1 MINSGVFH
9 NIFFLEHQELFDK
22 NLMVMDVKKIIK
34 NITGIKEEN
43 QRIKVSFN
51 INDDNNYFWNFQ
63 HILVYDI
70 TNFNLSFRKDSYE
83 TNIFLDLNKKIGELK
98 RSIFEQTKIPINRQ
112 KLFLNNIE
120 LINEYTLVNE
130 DLFKNNLELKINKE
144 SKDSIYIKYP
154 DSKIKIIKTD
164 FCNTGYELIKQI
176 NPYNFDKLNLKH
188 GLLYKNKYIPLSDL
202 LVSSEIKNGDLI
214 ELIDRKTFPIHIKT
228 LTGKTVDINVAP
240 FDNIEYIKSLYQDKE
255 GVPPDQQRLI
265 YNGVMLKDNKTIF
278 DYKIEKESTLHL
290 VLKLRGG

>member
-9 NIFFLEHQELFDK
+9 KIAFLEHQELFDK
-22 NLMVMDVKKIIK
+22 NLMVKDVKKIIK

-51 INDDNNYFWNFQ
+51 INDDDNYFWNFQ

-83 TNIFLDLNKKIGELK
+83 TNIFLDLNKKIEELK

-154 DSKIKIIKTD
+154 NSKIKIIKTD

-188 GLLYKNKYIPLSDL
+188 GLLYKNKYINLNDL
-202 LVSSEIKNGDLI
+202 LVSFEIKNGDII

-240 FDNIEYIKSLYQDKE
+240 FDDIEYIKYLFQDKE

>member
-1 MINSGVFH
+1 MKNSGVFH
-9 NIFFLEHQELFDK
+9 EIAFLVHQELFNK
-22 NLMVMDVKKIIK
+22 NLLVKDVKKIIK

-51 INDDNNYFWNFQ
+51 INDDDNYFWNFQ

-83 TNIFLDLNKKIGELK
+83 TNIFLDLNKKIEELK

-154 DSKIKIIKTD
+154 NSKIKIIKTD

-188 GLLYKNKYIPLSDL
+188 GLLYKNKYISLSDL
-202 LVSSEIKNGDLI
+202 LVSFEIKNGDII

-228 LTGKTVDINVAP
+228 LTGKTVDINVAQ

>member
-1 MINSGVFH
+1 MKNSGVFH
-9 NIFFLEHQELFDK
+9 EIAFLVHQELFNK
-22 NLMVMDVKKIIK
+22 NLLVKDVKKIIK

-51 INDDNNYFWNFQ
+51 INDDYNYFWNHQ
-63 HILVYDI
+63 RILVYDI
-70 TNFNLSFRKDSYE
+70 TNFNLNFRKDSYE
-83 TNIFLDLNKKIGELK
+83 TNIFLDLNKKIEELK

-188 GLLYKNKYIPLSDL
+188 GLLYKNKYISLSDL
-202 LVSSEIKNGDLI
+202 LVSFEIKNGDII

>member
-9 NIFFLEHQELFDK
+9 KIFFLEHQELFDK

-83 TNIFLDLNKKIGELK
+83 TNIFLDLNKKIEELK

-188 GLLYKNKYIPLSDL
+188 GLLYKNKYISLSDL
-202 LVSSEIKNGDLI
+202 LVSFEIKNGDII

>member
-1 MINSGVFH
+1 MKNSGVFH
-9 NIFFLEHQELFDK
+9 EIAFLVHQELFNK
-22 NLMVMDVKKIIK
+22 NLLVKDVKKIIK

-51 INDDNNYFWNFQ
+51 INDDNDYFWNYQ

-83 TNIFLDLNKKIGELK
+83 TNIFLDLNKKIEELK

-154 DSKIKIIKTD
+154 NSKIKIIKTD

-188 GLLYKNKYIPLSDL
+188 GLLYKNKYISLSDL
-202 LVSSEIKNGDLI
+202 LVSFEIKNGDII

>member
-1 MINSGVFH
+1 MKNSGVFH
-9 NIFFLEHQELFDK
+9 EIAFLVHQELFNK
-22 NLMVMDVKKIIK
+22 NLLVKDVKKIIK

-51 INDDNNYFWNFQ
+51 INDGNDYFWNYQ

-83 TNIFLDLNKKIGELK
+83 TNIFLDLNKKIEELK

-154 DSKIKIIKTD
+154 NSKIKIIKTD

-188 GLLYKNKYIPLSDL
+188 GLLYKNKYISLSDL
-202 LVSSEIKNGDLI
+202 LVSFEIKNGDII

>member
-1 MINSGVFH
+1 MKNSGVFH
-9 NIFFLEHQELFDK
+9 EIAFLVHQELFDK
-22 NLMVMDVKKIIK
+22 KLLVKDVKKIIK

-83 TNIFLDLNKKIGELK
+83 TNIFLDLNKKIEELK

-154 DSKIKIIKTD
+154 NSKIKIIKTD

>member
-9 NIFFLEHQELFDK
+9 KIFFLEHQELFDK

-83 TNIFLDLNKKIGELK
+83 TNIFLDLNKKIEGLK

-164 FCNTGYELIKQI
+164 LCNTGYELIKQI

>member
-9 NIFFLEHQELFDK
+9 KIFFLEHQELFDK

-83 TNIFLDLNKKIGELK
+83 TNIFLDLNKKIEELK

-154 DSKIKIIKTD
+154 NSKIKIIKTD

>member
-9 NIFFLEHQELFDK
+9 KIFFLEHQELFDK
-22 NLMVMDVKKIIK
+22 NLMVKDVKKIIK

-83 TNIFLDLNKKIGELK
+83 TNIFLDLNKKIEELK
-98 RSIFEQTKIPINRQ
+98 RSIFKQTKIPINRQ

-154 DSKIKIIKTD
+154 NSKIKIIKTD

-188 GLLYKNKYIPLSDL
+188 GLLYKNKYISLSDL
-202 LVSSEIKNGDLI
+202 LVSFEIKNGDII

-278 DYKIEKESTLHL
+278 DYKIEKGSTLHL

>member
-9 NIFFLEHQELFDK
+9 KIFFLEHQELFDK

-51 INDDNNYFWNFQ
+51 INDDDNYFWNFQ

-83 TNIFLDLNKKIGELK
+83 TNIFLDLNKKIEELK

-154 DSKIKIIKTD
+154 NSKIKIIKTD

-188 GLLYKNKYIPLSDL
+188 GLLYKNKYISLSDL
-202 LVSSEIKNGDLI
+202 LVSFEIKNGDII

>member
-1 MINSGVFH
+1 MKNSGVFH
-9 NIFFLEHQELFDK
+9 EIAFLVHQELFDK
-22 NLMVMDVKKIIK
+22 KLLVKDVKKIIK

-83 TNIFLDLNKKIGELK
+83 TNIFLDLNKKIEELK

-188 GLLYKNKYIPLSDL
+188 GLLYKNKYISLSDL
-202 LVSSEIKNGDLI
+202 LVSFEIKNGDII

>member
-1 MINSGVFH
+1 MKNSGVFH
-9 NIFFLEHQELFDK
+9 EIAFLVHQELFNK
-22 NLMVMDVKKIIK
+22 NLLVKDVKKIIK

-51 INDDNNYFWNFQ
+51 INDDDNYFWNFQ

-83 TNIFLDLNKKIGELK
+83 TNIFLDLNKKIEELK

-154 DSKIKIIKTD
+154 NSKIKIIKTD

-188 GLLYKNKYIPLSDL
+188 GLLYKNKYIALNDL
-202 LVSSEIKNGDLI
+202 LVSFEIKDGDII

>member
-9 NIFFLEHQELFDK
+9 KIFFLEHQELFDK
-22 NLMVMDVKKIIK
+22 NLMVMDVKKIIR

-83 TNIFLDLNKKIGELK
+83 TNIFLDLNKKIEELK

-188 GLLYKNKYIPLSDL
+188 GLLYKNKYISLSDL
-202 LVSSEIKNGDLI
+202 LVSFEIKNGDII

>member
-1 MINSGVFH
+1 MKNSGVFH
-9 NIFFLEHQELFDK
+9 EIAFLVHQELFDK
-22 NLMVMDVKKIIK
+22 KLLVKDVKKIIK

-51 INDDNNYFWNFQ
+51 INDDDNYFWNFQ

-83 TNIFLDLNKKIGELK
+83 TNIFLDLNKKIEELK

-154 DSKIKIIKTD
+154 NSKIKIIKTD

-188 GLLYKNKYIPLSDL
+188 GLLYKNKYISLSDL
-202 LVSSEIKNGDLI
+202 LVSFEIKNGDII

>member
-1 MINSGVFH
+1 MISSGVFH
-9 NIFFLEHQELFDK
+9 KIFFLEHQELFDK
-22 NLMVMDVKKIIK
+22 NLMVKDVKKIIK

-43 QRIKVSFN
+43 QRIKISFN

-83 TNIFLDLNKKIGELK
+83 TNIFLNLNKKIEELK
-98 RSIFEQTKIPINRQ
+98 QSIFEQTKIPINRQ

-120 LINEYTLVNE
+120 LINEYILVNE
-130 DLFKNNLELKINKE
+130 DLFNNNLELKINKE

-154 DSKIKIIKTD
+154 NSKIKIIKTD

-188 GLLYKNKYIPLSDL
+188 GLLYKNKYISLSDL
-202 LVSSEIKNGDLI
+202 LVSFEIKNGDII

-265 YNGVMLKDNKTIF
+265 YQGIMLEDNKTIF

>member
-1 MINSGVFH
+1 MKNSGVFH
-9 NIFFLEHQELFDK
+9 EIAFLVHQELFNK
-22 NLMVMDVKKIIK
+22 NLLVKDVKKIIK

-51 INDDNNYFWNFQ
+51 INDDDNYFWNFQ

-70 TNFNLSFRKDSYE
+70 TNFNLSSRKDSYE
-83 TNIFLDLNKKIGELK
+83 TNIFLDLNKKIEELK

-154 DSKIKIIKTD
+154 NSKIKIIKTD

-188 GLLYKNKYIPLSDL
+188 GLLYKNKYISLSDL
-202 LVSSEIKNGDLI
+202 LVSFEIKNGDII

>member
-1 MINSGVFH
+1 MKNSGVFH
-9 NIFFLEHQELFDK
+9 EIAFLVHQELFNK
-22 NLMVMDVKKIIK
+22 KLLVKDVKKIIK

-83 TNIFLDLNKKIGELK
+83 TNIFLDLNKKIEELK
-98 RSIFEQTKIPINRQ
+98 QSIFEQTKIPINRQ

-120 LINEYTLVNE
+120 LINEYILVNE
-130 DLFKNNLELKINKE
+130 DLFNNNLELKINKE

-154 DSKIKIIKTD
+154 NSKIKIIKTD

-176 NPYNFDKLNLKH
+176 NPYNFDKSNPKY
-188 GLLYKNKYIPLSDL
+188 GLLYKNKYISLSDL

>member
-1 MINSGVFH
+1 MKNSGVFH
-9 NIFFLEHQELFDK
+9 EIAFLVHQELFNK
-22 NLMVMDVKKIIK
+22 KLLVKDVKKIIK

-51 INDDNNYFWNFQ
+51 INDDNDYFWNYQ

-83 TNIFLDLNKKIGELK
+83 TNIFLDLNKKIEELK

-154 DSKIKIIKTD
+154 NSKIKIIKTD

-188 GLLYKNKYIPLSDL
+188 GLLYKNKYISLSDL
-202 LVSSEIKNGDLI
+202 LVSFEIKNGDII

>member
-9 NIFFLEHQELFDK
+9 KIAFLEHQELFDK
-22 NLMVMDVKKIIK
+22 NLMVKDVKKIIK

-83 TNIFLDLNKKIGELK
+83 TNIFLDLNKKIEELK

-154 DSKIKIIKTD
+154 NSKIKIIKTD

-188 GLLYKNKYIPLSDL
+188 GLLYKNKYISLSDL
-202 LVSSEIKNGDLI
+202 LVSFEIKNGDII

-240 FDNIEYIKSLYQDKE
+240 FDNIEYIKSLYQDQE

>member
-9 NIFFLEHQELFDK
+9 KIFFLEHQELFDK
-22 NLMVMDVKKIIK
+22 NLMVKDVKKIIK

-51 INDDNNYFWNFQ
+51 INDDYNYFWNHQ
-63 HILVYDI
+63 RILVYDI

-83 TNIFLDLNKKIGELK
+83 TNIFLDLNKKIEELK

-188 GLLYKNKYIPLSDL
+188 GLLYKNKYISLSDL

>member
-1 MINSGVFH
+1 MKNSGVFH
-9 NIFFLEHQELFDK
+9 EIAFLVHQELFDK
-22 NLMVMDVKKIIK
+22 KLLVKDVKKIIK
-34 NITGIKEEN
+34 NITGIKEKN

-51 INDDNNYFWNFQ
+51 INDDDNYFWNFQ

-83 TNIFLDLNKKIGELK
+83 TNIFLDLNKKIEELK

-154 DSKIKIIKTD
+154 NSKIKIIKTD

-188 GLLYKNKYIPLSDL
+188 GLLYKNKYISLSDL
-202 LVSSEIKNGDLI
+202 LVSFEIKNGDII

>member
-1 MINSGVFH
+1 MKNSGVFH
-9 NIFFLEHQELFDK
+9 EIAFLVHQELFDK
-22 NLMVMDVKKIIK
+22 KLLVKDVKKIIK

-51 INDDNNYFWNFQ
+51 INDDNDYFWNYQ

-83 TNIFLDLNKKIGELK
+83 TNIFLDLNKKIEELK

-154 DSKIKIIKTD
+154 NSKIKIIKTD

>member
-1 MINSGVFH
+1 MKNSGVFH
-9 NIFFLEHQELFDK
+9 EIAFLVHQELFDK
-22 NLMVMDVKKIIK
+22 KLLVKDVKKIIK

-51 INDDNNYFWNFQ
+51 INDDNDYFWNYQ

-83 TNIFLDLNKKIGELK
+83 TNIFLDLNKKIEELK
-98 RSIFEQTKIPINRQ
+98 RSIFKQTKIPINRQ

-154 DSKIKIIKTD
+154 NSKIKIIKTD

>member
-1 MINSGVFH
+1 MKNSGVFH
-9 NIFFLEHQELFDK
+9 EIAFLVHQELFDK
-22 NLMVMDVKKIIK
+22 KLLVKDVKKIIK

-51 INDDNNYFWNFQ
+51 INDDDNYFWNFK

-83 TNIFLDLNKKIGELK
+83 TNIFLDLNKKIEELK

-154 DSKIKIIKTD
+154 NSKIKIIKTD

-176 NPYNFDKLNLKH
+176 NPYNFDKSNPKY
-188 GLLYKNKYIPLSDL
+188 GLLYKNKYISLSDL
-202 LVSSEIKNGDLI
+202 LVSFEIKNGDII

>member
-9 NIFFLEHQELFDK
+9 KIFFLEHQELFDK

-83 TNIFLDLNKKIGELK
+83 TNIFLDLNKKIEELK

-176 NPYNFDKLNLKH
+176 SPYNFDELKLKH
-188 GLLYKNKYIPLSDL
+188 GLLYKNKYISLSDL
-202 LVSSEIKNGDLI
+202 LVSFEIKNGDII

-228 LTGKTVDINVAP
+228 LYGKTVDINVAP

-290 VLKLRGG
+290 VLRLRG

>member
-1 MINSGVFH
+1 MKNSGVFH
-9 NIFFLEHQELFDK
+9 EIAFLVHQELFNK
-22 NLMVMDVKKIIK
+22 KLLVKDVKKIIK

-51 INDDNNYFWNFQ
+51 INDDDNYFWNFQ

-83 TNIFLDLNKKIGELK
+83 TNIFLDLNKKIEELK

-154 DSKIKIIKTD
+154 NSKIKIIKTD

-188 GLLYKNKYIPLSDL
+188 GLLYKNKYISLSDL
-202 LVSSEIKNGDLI
+202 LVSFEIKNGDII

>member
-1 MINSGVFH
+1 MKNSGVFH
-9 NIFFLEHQELFDK
+9 EIAFLVHQELFNK
-22 NLMVMDVKKIIK
+22 NLLVKDVKKIIK

-51 INDDNNYFWNFQ
+51 INDDDNYFWNFQ

-70 TNFNLSFRKDSYE
+70 TKFNLSFRKDSYE
-83 TNIFLDLNKKIGELK
+83 TNIFLDLNKKIEELK

-154 DSKIKIIKTD
+154 NSKIKIIKTD

-188 GLLYKNKYIPLSDL
+188 GLLYKNKYISLSDL
-202 LVSSEIKNGDLI
+202 LVSFEIKNGDII

>member
-1 MINSGVFH
+1 MKNSGVFH
-9 NIFFLEHQELFDK
+9 EIAFLVHQELFDK

-83 TNIFLDLNKKIGELK
+83 TNIFLDLNKKIEELK

-188 GLLYKNKYIPLSDL
+188 GLLYKNKYIALNDL
-202 LVSSEIKNGDLI
+202 LVSFEIKDGDII

>member
-1 MINSGVFH
+1 MKNSGVFH
-9 NIFFLEHQELFDK
+9 EIAFLVHQELFDK
-22 NLMVMDVKKIIK
+22 KLLVKDVKKIIK

-83 TNIFLDLNKKIGELK
+83 TNIFLDLNKKIEELK
-98 RSIFEQTKIPINRQ
+98 RSIFKQTKIPINRQ

-278 DYKIEKESTLHL
+278 YYKIEKESTLHL

>member
-1 MINSGVFH
+1 MKNSGVFH
-9 NIFFLEHQELFDK
+9 EIAFLLHQELFHQ
-22 NLMVMDVKKIIK
+22 NLMVKDVKKIIK

-51 INDDNNYFWNFQ
+51 INDDYNYFWNHQ
-63 HILVYDI
+63 RILVYDI

-83 TNIFLDLNKKIGELK
+83 TNIFLDLNKKIEELK

-202 LVSSEIKNGDLI
+202 LVSFEIKNGDII

-240 FDNIEYIKSLYQDKE
+240 FDNIEYIKYLYKDKE

>member
-9 NIFFLEHQELFDK
+9 KIAFLEHQELFDK

-83 TNIFLDLNKKIGELK
+83 TNIFLDLNKKIEELK

-154 DSKIKIIKTD
+154 NSKIEIIKTD

-188 GLLYKNKYIPLSDL
+188 GLLYKNKYISLSDL
-202 LVSSEIKNGDLI
+202 LVSFEIKNGDII

>member
-1 MINSGVFH
+1 MKNSGVFH
-9 NIFFLEHQELFDK
+9 EIAFLVHQELFDK
-22 NLMVMDVKKIIK
+22 KLLVKDVKKIIK

-51 INDDNNYFWNFQ
+51 INDDNDYFWNYQ

-83 TNIFLDLNKKIGELK
+83 TNIFLDLNKKIEELK

-154 DSKIKIIKTD
+154 NSKIKIIKTD

-188 GLLYKNKYIPLSDL
+188 GLLYKNKYISLSDL
-202 LVSSEIKNGDLI
+202 LVSFEIKNGDLI

>member
-1 MINSGVFH
+1 MKNSGVFH
-9 NIFFLEHQELFDK
+9 EIAFLVHQELFNK
-22 NLMVMDVKKIIK
+22 NLLVKDVKKIIK
-34 NITGIKEEN
+34 KITGIKEEN

-51 INDDNNYFWNFQ
+51 INDDDNYFWNFQ

-70 TNFNLSFRKDSYE
+70 TKFNLSFRKDSYE
-83 TNIFLDLNKKIGELK
+83 TNIFLDLNKKIEELK

-154 DSKIKIIKTD
+154 NSKIKIIKTD

-188 GLLYKNKYIPLSDL
+188 GLLYKNKYISLSDL
-202 LVSSEIKNGDLI
+202 LVSFEIKNGDII

>member
-1 MINSGVFH
+1 MKNSGVFH
-9 NIFFLEHQELFDK
+9 EIAFLVHQELFNK
-22 NLMVMDVKKIIK
+22 NLLVKDVKKIIK

-51 INDDNNYFWNFQ
+51 INDDDNYFWNFQ

-83 TNIFLDLNKKIGELK
+83 TNIFLDLNKKIEELK

-154 DSKIKIIKTD
+154 NSKIKIIKTD

-188 GLLYKNKYIPLSDL
+188 GLLYKNKYISLSDL
-202 LVSSEIKNGDLI
+202 LVSFEIKNGDII

-240 FDNIEYIKSLYQDKE
+240 FDNIEYIKSLYQDQE

>member
-9 NIFFLEHQELFDK
+9 KIAFLEHQELFDK

-83 TNIFLDLNKKIGELK
+83 TNIFLDLNKKIEELK

-154 DSKIKIIKTD
+154 NSKIKIIKTD

-188 GLLYKNKYIPLSDL
+188 GLLYKNKYISLSDL
-202 LVSSEIKNGDLI
+202 LVSFEIKNGDII

>member
-1 MINSGVFH
+1 MKNSGVFH
-9 NIFFLEHQELFDK
+9 EIAFLVHQELFDK
-22 NLMVMDVKKIIK
+22 KLLVKDVKKIIK

-51 INDDNNYFWNFQ
+51 INDDDNYFWNFQ

-83 TNIFLDLNKKIGELK
+83 TNIFLDLNKKIEELK

-188 GLLYKNKYIPLSDL
+188 GLLYKNKYIALNDL
-202 LVSSEIKNGDLI
+202 LVSFEIKDGDII
-214 ELIDRKTFPIHIKT
+214 ELIDRKTFPIHIKS

-240 FDNIEYIKSLYQDKE
+240 FDNIEYIKYLYKDKE

-265 YNGVMLKDNKTIF
+265 YQGIMLEDNKTIF
-278 DYKIEKESTLHL
+278 DYKIEKGSTLHL

>member
-9 NIFFLEHQELFDK
+9 KIFFLEHQELFDK

-51 INDDNNYFWNFQ
+51 INDDNDYFWNYQ

-83 TNIFLDLNKKIGELK
+83 TNIFLDLNKKIEELK

-154 DSKIKIIKTD
+154 NSKIKIIKTD

-188 GLLYKNKYIPLSDL
+188 GLLYKNKYISLSDL
-202 LVSSEIKNGDLI
+202 LVSFEIKNGDII

>member
-1 MINSGVFH
+1 MKNSGVFH
-9 NIFFLEHQELFDK
+9 EIAFLVHQELFDK
-22 NLMVMDVKKIIK
+22 KLLVKDVKKIIK

-83 TNIFLDLNKKIGELK
+83 TNIFLDLNKKIEELK

-154 DSKIKIIKTD
+154 NSKIKIIKTD

-188 GLLYKNKYIPLSDL
+188 GLLYKNKYISLSDL
-202 LVSSEIKNGDLI
+202 LVSFEIKNGDII

>member
-9 NIFFLEHQELFDK
+9 KIFFLEHQELFDK
-22 NLMVMDVKKIIK
+22 NLMVKDVKKIIK

-83 TNIFLDLNKKIGELK
+83 TNIFLDLNKKIEELK

-154 DSKIKIIKTD
+154 NSKIKIIKTD

-188 GLLYKNKYIPLSDL
+188 GLLYKNKYISLSDL
-202 LVSSEIKNGDLI
+202 LVSFEIKNGDII